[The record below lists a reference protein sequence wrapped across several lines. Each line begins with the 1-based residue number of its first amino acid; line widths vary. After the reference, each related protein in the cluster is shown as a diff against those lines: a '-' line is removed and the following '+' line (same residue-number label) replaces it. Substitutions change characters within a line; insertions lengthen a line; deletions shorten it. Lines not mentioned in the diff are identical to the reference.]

1 MLTMSTS
8 IGENMAI
15 KTTGRGEKAY
25 HRQDLKQELLDTA
38 LLLLREKGIKGFSLR
53 ELASRAGVSHTAPYR
68 HFAGKDALLAEL
80 MLEGH
85 RRLASAL
92 NAARQEVPGSAAER
106 LLALGKAYM
115 DFAKEN
121 PEHLSIMFSAL
132 GMSAAF
138 ALAHPPS
145 VAGSSEYDSFSPLE
159 ATVRECQAEGNLDPR
174 QSAEALAMAI
184 WAQVHGLSL
193 LRNEGIIGAMS
204 RMRGGDERLTLE
216 AIFGI
221 IAAQYGKPG
230 R

>member
-1 MLTMSTS
+1 MQ
-8 IGENMAI
+8 NA
-15 KTTGRGEKAY
+15 GRGKKTY

-38 LLLLREKGIKGFSLR
+38 LVLLREKGIKGFSLR
-53 ELASRAGVSHTAPYR
+53 ELASRTGVSHAAPYR

-85 RRLASAL
+85 RRLATAL
-92 NAARQEVPGSAAER
+92 NAARQGVSGSAAER
-106 LLALGKAYM
+106 LIALGKAYL
-115 DFAKEN
+115 DFAGKN

-138 ALAHPPS
+138 ALTHPPS
-145 VAGSSEYDSFSPLE
+145 VASPSEYDSFGPLE
-159 ATVRECQAEGNLDPR
+159 MTVRECQAEGSLDPM

-204 RMRGGDERLTLE
+204 RMRGGDEGQTIKTIF
-216 AIFGI
+216 AIL
-221 IAAQYGKPG
+221 AAQYGKWK
-230 R
+230 